1 MKLDRPVKPAAER
14 EGLLE
19 RKIFTLSPEKQAR
32 ITNAALEVFA
42 RNDYKHASTDDI
54 AAKAGISKGLLFYYF
69 RNKQSLYLYLYDYA
83 LEQVRGRC
91 CGRSWT
97 A

>member
-1 MKLDRPVKPAAER
+1 MNEKF
-14 EGLLE
+14 
-19 RKIFTLSPEKQAR
+19 FTLSPEKQAR

-54 AAKAGISKGLLFYYF
+54 AAKASLRGFCFTISATSS
-69 RNKQSLYLYLYDYA
+69 RCTCICTTMRWSRCA
-83 LEQVRGRC
+83 GRC